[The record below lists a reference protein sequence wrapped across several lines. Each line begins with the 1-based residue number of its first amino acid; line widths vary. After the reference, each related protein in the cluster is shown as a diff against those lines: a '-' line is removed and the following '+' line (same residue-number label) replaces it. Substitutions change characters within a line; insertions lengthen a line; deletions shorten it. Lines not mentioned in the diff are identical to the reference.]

1 MFSLCPTPQSVY
13 FFGTKIH
20 SSTVL
25 TPFHR
30 SLNIYMFIFLF
41 NKHPIYHPNH
51 VKEGLSSEL
60 LTNISYE
67 ANAPCTICTM
77 FFLFLL
83 TVFACS
89 LMKHLRDVC
98 TQFQFGAKILF
109 VSKDHCV
116 LNSIQKFV
124 ETFSTHIIC

>member
-30 SLNIYMFIFLF
+30 SLNIYMYIFLF

-77 FFLFLL
+77 FFLFLFDSFCL
-83 TVFACS
+83 LFDEALKGCIYA
-89 LMKHLRDVC
+89 VC
-98 TQFQFGAKILF
+98 GDIHYTYNLLA
-109 VSKDHCV
+109 SDR
-116 LNSIQKFV
+116 S
-124 ETFSTHIIC
+124 SY